1 MRVFPRFLRIVLLG
15 LAAQCAV
22 SSASEGDGFST
33 EPRLNGDH
41 KWRIAYYEG
50 GPHTNYYYY
59 LVATVKGLM
68 RLGWIENTALPDSTD
83 KSTEDIWNWLAAS
96 VKSDYLEFV
105 KDAYYTVNWNASKQE
120 AMRDKIIARLNGEK
134 DIDLIIAMGTWA
146 GKDIANDRHSVPTMV
161 MSTSDP
167 VNAGIIDSVAD
178 SGHDHIHARVDPG
191 RYERQL
197 RIFHDIIGFKKLGV
211 AYEDSFYGRTYAAI
225 EPIEKVAAERGFEVV
240 KCYTQS
246 DIADQQV
253 AGESVKNCFQQL
265 VKQADA
271 IYVTMQGGVN
281 DNTIAELVQIANE
294 NHTPTFS
301 QFGSEEVKAGFLLS
315 ISRAGGFRPVGTF
328 LAATMG
334 KIFNGAQPR
343 RLSQVFEDAPNIA
356 INLKTAERIGLYLY
370 ADVLAAAD
378 EIFRE
383 IESP

>member
-1 MRVFPRFLRIVLLG
+1 MKVFPRFLRLVLLG
-15 LAAQCAV
+15 LVAQCAV

-33 EPRLNGDH
+33 EPRLNGDQ
-41 KWRIAYYEG
+41 KWRVAYYEG

-68 RLGWIENTALPDSTD
+68 RLGWIENTALPDPAD
-83 KSTEDIWNWLAAS
+83 KSTEEIWNWLAAS

-105 KDAYYTVNWNASKQE
+105 KDAYYTVNWDAAKQE

-146 GKDIANDRHSVPTMV
+146 GKDIANDRHSIPTMV

-253 AGESVKNCFQQL
+253 AGESVKSCFQQL

-281 DNTIAELVQIANE
+281 TNTIAELVQIANE

-301 QFGSEEVKAGFLLS
+301 QFGSEEVK
-315 ISRAGGFRPVGTF
+315 GGFS
-328 LAATMG
+328 
-334 KIFNGAQPR
+334 AQHFTGGR
-343 RLSQVFEDAPNIA
+343 F
-356 INLKTAERIGLYLY
+356 
-370 ADVLAAAD
+370 
-378 EIFRE
+378 
-383 IESP
+383 SPCGHVSRGHDGQNF